1 MILLRLS
8 FIVLILLPLFV
19 VGEEHDFVRRKNVTK
34 EEIDREL
41 EVKYNNGSDVNPNE
55 VEWYIARSF
64 ITGHAKKDVSRYAF
78 DHAYINYLTYKKN
91 DTINSLI
98 SASVC
103 ENVIGQAVVM
113 SIVGP
118 DIKKIINKIDPTER
132 ERSTVRYFISN
143 VSSMLANHN
152 DADWEIEMYGPNHE
166 RIMIQDTFL
175 FDHSIRSWPSSE
187 DFIILF
193 NFCKTYAVKFGIE
206 EREIVDLRKKINDT
220 YHADPDLVPKR
231 DVFDVIESRRLY
243 DGEKFFSVIAAARK
257 RVTLA
262 PKVSKIPE
270 GGMKLFNEIISI
282 SKTFDENTKVDEIVQ
297 KAEKLALSY
306 IGVMRG
312 DVSGGGGPV
321 HFAMS
326 LLLERQSRKSDNL
339 ANKEKELLLAYK
351 ICIDLARIFYYEAL
365 SMDIGWI
372 ISDAMEIRTL
382 IIDSST
388 TAFIDVEAAKYLHRD
403 RKLFYDK
410 LRLLLSGNHD
420 DDSLLINYAVNGNIL
435 FWGLGSTSKL
445 YEADTAVRMARKII
459 QDTSIDL
466 NFPKM
471 DIDAKMRYISM
482 SLQVREIK
490 KAEEAILYMKEK
502 EPMADST
509 RRILHAIEEEMKA
522 TR

>member
-8 FIVLILLPLFV
+8 FIVLILLPFFV
-19 VGEEHDFVRRKNVTK
+19 VGEEPDFVRRKNVTK

-41 EVKYNNGSDVNPNE
+41 EVKYNNGSAVNPNE
-55 VEWYIARSF
+55 VEWFIARSF
-64 ITGHAKKDVSRYAF
+64 ITGQAKQEVSRYVF
-78 DHAYINYLTYKKN
+78 DHAYINYLTHNKD

-98 SASVC
+98 SAGTYD
-103 ENVIGQAVVM
+103 NVIGKAVAM

-118 DIKKIINKIDPTER
+118 DIKKIINKTEPTER
-132 ERSTVRYFISN
+132 ERSIVRYFISN
-143 VSSMLANHN
+143 VSTMLRNHRGV
-152 DADWEIEMYGPNHE
+152 DSEIHIFGPNQE

-175 FDHSIRSWPSSE
+175 FDHSIRSSPSSE
-187 DFIILF
+187 DFVILF
-193 NFCKTYAVKFGIE
+193 NFFKTHAVKFGIE
-206 EREIVDLRKKINDT
+206 ESHVVNLRKKISDT
-220 YHADPDLVPKR
+220 HHVDPDLVPKR

-270 GGMKLFNEIISI
+270 EGMKLFNEIITI

-326 LLLERQSRKSDNL
+326 LLVERQSRKSDNL

-351 ICIDLARIFYYEAL
+351 ICIDLSRIFYYEAL

-372 ISDAMEIRTL
+372 ISDAMEVRRL

-410 LRLLLSGNHD
+410 LRLLLSGKHD
-420 DDSLLINYAVNGNIL
+420 SDSLLINYAVNGNIL
-435 FWGLGSTSKL
+435 FWGLGSTPKL

-466 NFPKM
+466 SFPKM

-509 RRILHAIEEEMKA
+509 RRMLHAIEEEMKA